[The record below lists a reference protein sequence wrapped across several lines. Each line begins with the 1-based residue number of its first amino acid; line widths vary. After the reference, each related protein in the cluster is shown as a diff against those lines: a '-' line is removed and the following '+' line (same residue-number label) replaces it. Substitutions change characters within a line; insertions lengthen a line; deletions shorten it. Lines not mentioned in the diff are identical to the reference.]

1 VIYRYT
7 EDIDLIKEYKY
18 ADADETMLR
27 AANLTIGGPQGDAS
41 LEVDFRALGVDL
53 LKVFLSTFPRI

>member
-27 AANLTIGGPQGDAS
+27 TANLTIGGP
-41 LEVDFRALGVDL
+41 
-53 LKVFLSTFPRI
+53 